1 MGEITTSKTD
11 AQAKYNIYMEETTT
25 NETNAQATYQKYM
38 REATTNEQSHILKP
52 QHPKTQTRKQ
62 HTTNMRHGN
71 KRASNSY
78 ERDENNTI
86 KKKKHTWGK

>member
-1 MGEITTSKTD
+1 MGGTTP
-11 AQAKYNIYMEETTT
+11 Y
-25 NETNAQATYQKYM
+25 ETNAQTKYET
-38 REATTNEQSHILKP
+38 RQVRNDNKRGSKSFQRIGEDKENNNIFKP

-62 HTTNMRHGN
+62 NTTNMRHGN